1 MTQDDKRDPFADCA
15 TADEAKRRYRVL
27 SKTMHPDRGGD
38 GQAFARL
45 GEQYRARLCMLE
57 RTARRRGD
65 LAAAMEAA
73 RAVAQA
79 VGRMAPA
86 SAKTLRGV
94 AEAVESVASE
104 LAKMLGGAPR

>member
-1 MTQDDKRDPFADCA
+1 MTRDDNRDPFADCA
-15 TADEAKRRYRVL
+15 TADEAKRRYRNL

-45 GEQYRARLCMLE
+45 GDQYSERLRALE
-57 RTARRRGD
+57 RAARRRGD

-79 VGRMAPA
+79 VGRMAPT
-86 SAKTLRGV
+86 SATTLRGV
-94 AEAVESVASE
+94 AEAVETVAGG
-104 LAKMLGGAPR
+104 LAKMLGGQA